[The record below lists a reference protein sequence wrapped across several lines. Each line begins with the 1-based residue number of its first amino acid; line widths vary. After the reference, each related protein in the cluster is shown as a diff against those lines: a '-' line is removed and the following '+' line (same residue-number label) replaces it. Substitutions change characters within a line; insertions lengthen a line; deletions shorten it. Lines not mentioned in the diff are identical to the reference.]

1 MLLYI
6 FVHEIRVSSKSI
18 SNESRISMN
27 HVELS
32 ISIYVY
38 KRYMRYN
45 ASVNLNMN
53 LNVYSV

>member
-45 ASVNLNMN
+45 ASANLNMN